1 MESTFRRPLIQI
13 ARSRCVLQRA
23 NIEAFFGVTFPAHE
37 NSQML
42 SSFFDH
48 MLLHESDSQFS
59 TLRRTCIQLPISVP
73 KKNYPLVNSNE
84 VQDKCSIKFL
94 TLYFRIYF

>member
-42 SSFFDH
+42 SSFFGH
-48 MLLHESDSQFS
+48 MLLHESDS
-59 TLRRTCIQLPISVP
+59 
-73 KKNYPLVNSNE
+73 
-84 VQDKCSIKFL
+84 
-94 TLYFRIYF
+94 